1 MVLGSVGRI
10 LKVKEKQMRTAL
22 LVLHPTRPEAVE
34 FAKELIAALA
44 EENISSMTN
53 YPGGLPGSEGMA
65 SDIPFEI
72 AVVLGGDGT
81 ILRAAELVL
90 GTNIPVL
97 GINLGNVGFLAEI
110 DRPSASHLAQ
120 AIAKKNYRGERRL
133 LLQSEVLRAGVPIAT
148 GWALN
153 EFTIER
159 SHSQMV
165 ELFVQ
170 IDDRPLSRW
179 GCDGVICATPTGS
192 TAYAF
197 SAGGPVLWPEV
208 EAIVVLP
215 LAAHALF
222 SRPMV
227 ISPNS
232 SIVIDIESRE
242 ARITADGVRKV
253 PLLAGDRVII
263 RRSELRVEILHIES
277 AVFTDRLVAK
287 FKLPIEGWRG
297 E

>member
-1 MVLGSVGRI
+1 MR
-10 LKVKEKQMRTAL
+10 KVL
-22 LVLHPTRPEAVE
+22 LVVHPTRPEALA
-34 FAKELIAALA
+34 FAKELIPALSA
-44 EENISSMTN
+44 NGISSFTN
-53 YPGGLPGSEGMA
+53 FSGGIDNAQPSQD
-65 SDIPFEI
+65 SKDFEI

-81 ILRAAELVL
+81 MLRAAEMLL
-90 GTNIPVL
+90 GTDIPIL

-110 DRPSASHLAQ
+110 NRPGAEELAKQ
-120 AIAKKNYRGERRL
+120 VAAKNYRGEARL
-133 LLQSEVLRAGVPIAT
+133 LLEFEVLRGGKKINS

-153 EFTIER
+153 ELTVER

-170 IDDRPLSRW
+170 IDGRPLSRW

-208 EAIVVLP
+208 EAIVLLP
-215 LAAHALF
+215 LAAHALY

-227 ISPNS
+227 VSPNS
-232 SIVIDIESRE
+232 LIAIDIESRE
-242 ARITADGVRKV
+242 ALVSADGIRKV
-253 PLLAGDRVII
+253 ELLRDDRVIVKKTTEKI
-263 RRSELRVEILHIES
+263 TILHIES

>member
-1 MVLGSVGRI
+1 MIKS
-10 LKVKEKQMRTAL
+10 AL
-22 LVLHPTRPEAVE
+22 LVVHPTRPEAVD
-34 FAKELIAALA
+34 FAKELIESLKAEGISAL
-44 EENISSMTN
+44 TN
-53 YPGGLPGSEGMA
+53 YPGGLPGTLELTPDQA
-65 SDIPFEI
+65 FDV

-90 GTNIPVL
+90 GKDVPIL

-110 DRPSASHLAQ
+110 NRPTATNLAKALASGDFH
-120 AIAKKNYRGERRL
+120 GEARL
-133 LLQSEVLRAGVPIAT
+133 LLQHEVIRKGESIAH

-159 SHSQMV
+159 SHAQMA

-227 ISPNS
+227 ISPKS
-232 SIVIDIESRE
+232 SVIIDIESTE
-242 ARITADGVRKV
+242 AMISADGMRKT
-253 PLLAGDRVII
+253 PLIEGDRVVIGK
-263 RRSELRVEILHIES
+263 SPLHVEIIHIES